1 MCIVYFASHTTCAHH
16 HLLGAYNCTLNCP
29 TSTRHTF
36 YLRGHEYD
44 CQTCTFLQG
53 NQIDPNIVPVTYYPP
68 LFDADK
74 LAAGDAER
82 EKEDA
87 VVAEQ
92 ESENEEKH
100 DVEGNDY
107 KALSDPD
114 SETSEWRQDDE
125 SEFQFESGKGQEWA
139 APGNRMHPPP
149 PTPSTPRTKAH
160 RHLVR
165 EQLEKLKPRGM
176 NEGTRMS
183 IPRMAVFTGEGYWGN
198 GLAAPLAHKG
208 FARGGRVKERSNKRG
223 RGA

>member
-1 MCIVYFASHTTCAHH
+1 MCIVYFASHTNCAHH
-16 HLLGAYNCTLNCP
+16 HFLGAYNCTLNCP

-53 NQIDPNIVPVTYYPP
+53 DQIDPDIVPVSYYSP

-74 LAAGDAER
+74 LAAEEEER
-82 EKEDA
+82 EKEAA
-87 VVAEQ
+87 VAGQASEKEQ
-92 ESENEEKH
+92 VYDEQDN
-100 DVEGNDY
+100 NY

-114 SETSEWRQDDE
+114 SDTSEWRQDDDD
-125 SEFQFESGKGQEWA
+125 FDLQFESGKGQEWA

-149 PTPSTPRTKAH
+149 PPSTPRTNAH

-165 EQLEKLKPRGM
+165 EQLEKLKPRGL
-176 NEGTRMS
+176 NGATRMP
-183 IPRMAVFTGEGYWGN
+183 IPPMAVFTGEGYWGN
-198 GLAAPLAHKG
+198 VLAVPPAHKG
-208 FARGGRVKERSNKRG
+208 LLRSGRVKERSNKRG